1 MTDAIETN
9 PFDNLSALRL
19 DQSYADTV
27 GVKKLLTT
35 VPVRKPNRQDFVRVH
50 PDSGYRLT
58 PAAIIEVKED
68 REAYLVTPHMAQ
80 ALAGEFATVTLFT
93 TINRQG
99 TLHLWPVK
107 LPTPEGRHNE
117 WHRSAAEGAERA
129 MKKWVRVTASMS
141 LGRRVGSFLT
151 RCGRTFR
158 SRKFSRSPSATAL
171 WTVLIIPWCSG
182 FGESC
187 SRGGASSLCT
197 IDPAD
202 GDTASLKQGN
212 TTGPM
217 LKAAATLAAADGGT
231 ATDGGRTLLDLLPF
245 AEIWAVDFEFGSE
258 LGENPEPVCLIAWE
272 LRSGRKVRLWRDEF
286 GRAPPYPI
294 GPTALFIA
302 YYASAEIGCHLALG
316 WPVPERVLDLF
327 TEFRN
332 RTNGVPTENGSSLLG
347 TLAYHGLD
355 GMGAVEKEEMRA
367 LILRGGPWSDAE
379 RAAILDYCES
389 DVAALARLLPVMLPH
404 IDLPRALLRGRYMVA
419 AARMERNGAP
429 IDTET
434 LRRLRDHWSGIQDQL
449 IADIDANYGVFDGR
463 AFKTDRFTDWL
474 VRNNIPWPRLES
486 GRLDLSDD
494 TFREMARAYPPVAPL
509 RELRATLC
517 EMRLSDLAVGR
528 DGRNRTMLSAFRA
541 RTSRNQ
547 PSNTKFIFGPS
558 VWLRGLIKPPPG
570 YGIAYIDWQ
579 QQEFGIAAALS
590 RDPLMMDAYRSGDP
604 YLAFAKQA
612 GAAPADA
619 TKSTHKAV
627 RDQFKSTVLAVQY
640 GMGADALAQR
650 IGQPPFTP
658 VSSCACTTKPT
669 ECSGAGPMLPWTTP
683 C

>member
-1 MTDAIETN
+1 VAE
-9 PFDNLSALRL
+9 
-19 DQSYADTV
+19 
-27 GVKKLLTT
+27 
-35 VPVRKPNRQDFVRVH
+35 
-50 PDSGYRLT
+50 
-58 PAAIIEVKED
+58 
-68 REAYLVTPHMAQ
+68 LVAC
-80 ALAGEFATVTLFT
+80 
-93 TINRQG
+93 R
-99 TLHLWPVK
+99 
-107 LPTPEGRHNE
+107 
-117 WHRSAAEGAERA
+117 RA
-129 MKKWVRVTASMS
+129 
-141 LGRRVGSFLT
+141 
-151 RCGRTFR
+151 
-158 SRKFSRSPSATAL
+158 
-171 WTVLIIPWCSG
+171 
-182 FGESC
+182 
-187 SRGGASSLCT
+187 
-197 IDPAD
+197 IDPAKR
-202 GDTASLKQGN
+202 DTARLKQGN

-217 LKAAATLAAADGGT
+217 LKAAATLAAADGST
-231 ATDGGRTLLDLLPF
+231 ATDSGRTLLDLLPF

-272 LRSGRKVRLWRDEF
+272 LRSGRKVRLWRDEV
-286 GRAPPYPI
+286 GHAPPYPI

-347 TLAYHGLD
+347 ALAYHGLD

-434 LRRLRDHWSGIQDQL
+434 LRRFRDHWSGIQDQL
-449 IADIDANYGVFDGR
+449 IVDIDANYGVFDGR
-463 AFKTDRFTDWL
+463 TFKADRFADWL
-474 VRNNIPWPRLES
+474 VRNNIPWPRVES

-494 TFREMARAYPPVAPL
+494 TFREMARAYPVVAPL
-509 RELRATLC
+509 RELRATLG

-570 YGIAYIDWQ
+570 YGIAYVDWQ

-650 IGQPPFTP
+650 IGQPPIRARELLRLHHETYRVFWRWSDAAVDHAMLTGSLLTVFGWRVRVPAISNERSLRNFPMQANGAEMLRLACCLGTERGIEVCAP
-658 VSSCACTTKPT
+658 VHDAVLICAPLERLETDVARMRQAMAEASHIVLDGFELGTDAQIVRHPDRYMDERGTVMWDRVMNLIHGQPLKAT
-669 ECSGAGPMLPWTTP
+669 
-683 C
+683 